1 MQNENIKIHNSNL
14 LVIKKTDEIT
24 KNKQNNILEDGIK
37 AGIFGS
43 IKEKEIVGIDHD
55 HWWGGPRGPEKITF
69 KDGNAVVFKCDIRHY
84 WSPNNPDTA
93 IRDAIVHQTDKIVAL
108 GLVPKTMVIDDTINN
123 IRYNGSV
130 QKWIQNAKDG
140 YQIER
145 FTTEQ
150 RKDFERLKVFD
161 FVIGNFDRHLG
172 NVLFTDDNKIHAI
185 DNSACLII
193 SKDEDILSFQNS
205 LLCVFCKKTYPD
217 IPHIAELIERFYD
230 NKDKILNLISKYV
243 HDNTDTA
250 GLMVESRINYLYK
263 MLINNTPFP
272 RKYLE
277 WRNGLDNE
285 IRSIRKNRTISHM
298 ETQ

>member
-1 MQNENIKIHNSNL
+1 MSDHSIVIEKIDTHNKRN
-14 LVIKKTDEIT
+14 KTI
-24 KNKQNNILEDGIK
+24 EDGIK

-43 IKEKEIVGIDHD
+43 IRNKEIAKIEHD
-55 HWWGGPRGPEKITF
+55 RWWGGPRGPEKITF
-69 KDGNAVVFKCDIRHY
+69 KDGSAVVFKCDIRHY

-93 IRDAIVHQTDKIVAL
+93 IRDAIVYQTDKILAL

-161 FVIGNFDRHLG
+161 FVIGNSDRHLG

-193 SKDEDILSFQNS
+193 SKDEDILSFQNL
-205 LLCVFCKKTYPD
+205 LLCVFCKRTAQD
-217 IPHIAELIERFYD
+217 IPHIVELVQRFYD
-230 NKDKILNLISKYV
+230 NKNKILNLIDKYV
-243 HDNTDTA
+243 HDNKDTA

-263 MLINNTPFP
+263 MLQKGMHFP
-272 RKYLE
+272 AKYREWRIGLDVEIRTIFRNYVSSYLE
-277 WRNGLDNE
+277 
-285 IRSIRKNRTISHM
+285 RK
-298 ETQ
+298 

>member
-1 MQNENIKIHNSNL
+1 MSDHN
-14 LVIKKTDEIT
+14 LVIEKIDTHNKRNKTIE
-24 KNKQNNILEDGIK
+24 EGIK
-37 AGIFGS
+37 EGIFGS
-43 IKEKEIVGIDHD
+43 IKEKEIARIDCD
-55 HWWGGPRGPEKITF
+55 RWWGGPRGPERITF
-69 KDGNAVVFKCDIRHY
+69 KDGSAVVFKCDIRHY

-93 IRDAIVHQTDKIVAL
+93 IRDAIVYQTDKIVAL

-172 NVLFTDDNKIHAI
+172 NVLFMDDNKIHAI

-205 LLCVFCKKTYPD
+205 LLCVFCKKAYPD
-217 IPHIAELIERFYD
+217 IPHIAELTERFYD

-263 MLINNTPFP
+263 MLQKGMQFP
-272 RKYLE
+272 AKYRE
-277 WRNGLDNE
+277 WRIGLDAE
-285 IRSIRKNRTISHM
+285 IRTIFRNYASS
-298 ETQ
+298 